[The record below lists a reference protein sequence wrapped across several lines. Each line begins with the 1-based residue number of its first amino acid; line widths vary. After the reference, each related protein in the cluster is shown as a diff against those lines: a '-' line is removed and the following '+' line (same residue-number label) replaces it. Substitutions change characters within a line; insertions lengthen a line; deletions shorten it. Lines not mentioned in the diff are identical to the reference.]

1 MKHEA
6 GRTVTSPTR
15 TTFGVIL
22 LGPDDSIAALNRRAQ
37 QRFVIRAVTPESAQL
52 QQYTRTFLDT
62 FDWRLYAAGIV
73 CVVDD
78 GSLQIYGFPAT
89 GARPRRSPG
98 ERARADGTPTETA
111 HSERCDGA
119 SLRKRLPAS
128 VSALGSEL
136 LSRAAA
142 KAAKGR
148 ALIPVFT
155 TEVSRYLYRVTD
167 ENEKTI
173 ASLELDEP
181 ADDATPR
188 FAWLYP
194 WRGFS
199 RECGELLAELPPGSE
214 VVGIE
219 TYGRIMLGAGGRE
232 PGLYSSAVRLRIDPE
247 QQLARVTKHV
257 LGYFL
262 DVMAENEQGI
272 IDRVDTE
279 FLHDYRVALRRLRS
293 YVSQAKGSLPDDRVR
308 ELKADLKRISGPTGP
323 ARDLDVL
330 LLHESEYH
338 AILPDELQNGL
349 EVYFAEIR
357 RRREKA
363 YDELAGFLS
372 GAEYQELF
380 EKWRSYAA
388 APGTEPALNGEVPVG
403 TLAPRWISRRM
414 EKLTRNV
421 QGTND
426 ATSDEQLHRMRI
438 DGKKLRYL
446 LEIFESLYPQGSV
459 KALAKELKRF
469 QDALGDLN
477 DLSVQEA
484 ALSRDIAFFEKQGV
498 GDIAPGA
505 AIGGLLTR
513 LEDRRPALY
522 AAFER
527 ASRRYCKRLRTDAV
541 IRITKRYGPKKE
553 DAGP

>member
-1 MKHEA
+1 MEHGA
-6 GRTVTSPTR
+6 GRSTTSPTR
-15 TTFGVIL
+15 TAFRVIL
-22 LGPDDSIAALNRRAQ
+22 LGPDDWIAALNRRAR
-37 QRFVIRAVTPESAQL
+37 QRFGIRAVTTEGAQL
-52 QQYTRTFLDT
+52 PRYTRTFLDT

-78 GSLQIYGFPAT
+78 GSLTLFGFPAA
-89 GARPRRSPG
+89 GARTRRSAG
-98 ERARADGTPTETA
+98 ESARTDGTPTEEA
-111 HSERCDGA
+111 HSEPCHGA
-119 SLRKRLPAS
+119 SLRKRLPAP
-128 VSALGSEL
+128 VSDLGSEL

-142 KAAKGR
+142 KPAKGR
-148 ALIPVFT
+148 ALMPVFA
-155 TEVSRYLYRVTD
+155 TEVSRHLYRVID

-181 ADDATPR
+181 ADDTMPR

-199 RECGELLAELPPGSE
+199 RECGELLAELPPGSQ
-214 VVGIE
+214 VVDIA
-219 TYGRIMLGAGGRE
+219 TYGRIMLAAGGRE

-247 QQLARVTKHV
+247 QQVARVTKHV

-279 FLHDYRVALRRLRS
+279 FLHDYRVALRRMRS
-293 YVSQAKGSLPDDRVR
+293 YVSQAKGSLPDGRVR

-330 LLHESEYH
+330 LLREGEYH
-338 AILPDELQNGL
+338 AMLPDELRIGL
-349 EVYFAEIR
+349 EAYFAEIR

-380 EKWRSYAA
+380 EKWRSYAGT
-388 APGTEPALNGEVPVG
+388 PGTEPALNGEAPVG

-414 EKLTRNV
+414 KKLTRNV

-426 ATSDEQLHRMRI
+426 ATNDEQLHRMRI

-446 LEIFESLYPQGSV
+446 LEIFESLYPPGRV
-459 KALAKELKRF
+459 KALAKDLKRF

-484 ALSRDIAFFEKQGV
+484 ALSHDIAFFEKQGV
-498 GDIAPGA
+498 GDIAAGA

-527 ASRRYCKRLRTDAV
+527 ASRRYCKRLRTDAAT
-541 IRITKRYGPKKE
+541 RITKRHGPKKE